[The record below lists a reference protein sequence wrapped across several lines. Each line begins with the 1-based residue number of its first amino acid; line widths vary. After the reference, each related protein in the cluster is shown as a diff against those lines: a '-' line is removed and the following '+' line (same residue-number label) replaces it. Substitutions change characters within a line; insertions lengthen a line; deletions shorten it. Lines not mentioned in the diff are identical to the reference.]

1 MAQRQPYTHIGIID
15 MPTTLKPLL
24 WLGSSKPDLMELPRP
39 VQRTFGYALYL
50 AQAGGKHEQAKPLH
64 GFGSAGVLEI
74 VEDWRG
80 NAYRAVY
87 TVRFNEAVFVLHVF
101 QKKAT
106 RGRETPKPDLDLIKD
121 RLKAARDAAKG
132 L

>member
-1 MAQRQPYTHIGIID
+1 MVMRVYCIGTFARRSEGCRRDVAVIPCGAAPLNPHSPAAQPYTHIGIID
-15 MPTTLKPLL
+15 IH
-24 WLGSSKPDLMELPRP
+24 
-39 VQRTFGYALYL
+39 Q
-50 AQAGGKHEQAKPLH
+50 
-64 GFGSAGVLEI
+64 
-74 VEDWRG
+74 
-80 NAYRAVY
+80 
-87 TVRFNEAVFVLHVF
+87 EAVFVLHVF